1 MTKLPTVC
9 APAARKPLRFYLA
22 SNSQAIG
29 ALVAQEDDDG
39 IEQPVYYVS
48 RGLKDTETRYSVAE
62 RACLALVYAS
72 QRLRHYFLA
81 HKIQL
86 MTKSHPI
93 RSLLH

>member
-1 MTKLPTVC
+1 M
-9 APAARKPLRFYLA
+9 
-22 SNSQAIG
+22 
-29 ALVAQEDDDG
+29 AQEDDDG

-48 RGLKDTETRYSVAE
+48 RGLKDTETCYSVAE

-72 QRLRHYFLA
+72 QCLQHYFLA

-93 RSLLH
+93 RSLFH